1 MFRDAQ
7 EELQRLEKELLA
19 PESENTDDPQDF
31 DDFSIQPPSKT
42 AMYIPDWHDH
52 YPEEE
57 IKKEKSPESDE
68 EEATEEEEE
77 TAESHQSN
85 ILLIA
90 IIFILLSAILV
101 TVATILLRMGGHL

>member
-19 PESENTDDPQDF
+19 TESENTDDPQDF

-42 AMYIPDWHDH
+42 AMYIPDWQE
-52 YPEEE
+52 YPEEIRE
-57 IKKEKSPESDE
+57 EEADE
-68 EEATEEEEE
+68 EEDSAEEEE
-77 TAESHQSN
+77 TAESHQSS

-90 IIFILLSAILV
+90 IIFILFSAIVV
-101 TVATILLRMGGHL
+101 TVAAILLRMGGRL

>member
-42 AMYIPDWHDH
+42 AMYIPDWQE
-52 YPEEE
+52 YPEEIRE
-57 IKKEKSPESDE
+57 EEADE
-68 EEATEEEEE
+68 EEDSAEEE

-90 IIFILLSAILV
+90 IIFILFSAIVV
-101 TVATILLRMGGHL
+101 TVAAILLRMGGRL